1 MANVVVSALATWNG
15 KALKKAKSDV
25 SVFDKQ
31 LKSLGRTF
39 GITFSAAAVVAFS
52 KNAVKAFAADE
63 VAAKS
68 LALQLENTGN
78 AFRVSEVENYIQG
91 LEKTYAIL
99 TDLRK
104 PFQTF
109 LNLTRSVGL
118 SQRTLEA
125 ALNISAGTGE
135 SLDTV
140 VNALAAGIRGN
151 TKAIN
156 NLNTGIDANIIK
168 TGDMNKIMAA
178 LEERFKGQ
186 AAARLDTYAGKVDV
200 LKKSADEAS
209 KSIGKSLVGALEI
222 LSKDNSVSELANDF
236 ENLGDNIAYA
246 IIQMAKLLDKL
257 SAVTSSASFKPALLL
272 LGAAASAATGNPLP
286 FVAAFGTVGAMGIG
300 GALTSKRSLSSE
312 ENSTLAKARILN
324 RRIESKI
331 IALTN
336 TTRKEEYDIL
346 KKKTA
351 LDKLKEK
358 FDLERVG
365 LTTALNQATDEEIKT
380 RIRAKITILDQDEVE
395 SVKRLAE
402 LEAIEALRKLAD
414 SAGLAGKSLESFG
427 VEKIRTLNTKIDTYI
442 EDMAIS
448 IIRELNAR
456 IAAMLAKFNFTSPT
470 GGSGASDGGGGGG
483 GNIIYSSAVQ
493 KFAIESTAKLND
505 KIQDYL
511 AGFGMG
517 GVQRS
522 SSQSPMDIKITV
534 DAGGDRMSQAI
545 AESIQVATR
554 SGYSTVPAGFLV

>member
-39 GITFSAAAVVAFS
+39 GVTFSAAAVVAFS
-52 KNAVKAFAADE
+52 KSAVKAFAADE

-125 ALNISAGTGE
+125 ALNTSAGTGE

-140 VNALAAGIRGN
+140 VNALAAGIRGQ
-151 TKAIN
+151 TKGIN

-186 AAARLDTYAGKVDV
+186 AAARLDTYAGKMDV

-209 KSIGKSLVGALEI
+209 KTIGKSLVGALEI
-222 LSKDNSVSELANDF
+222 LSKDNSVAALATDF

-246 IIQMAKLLDKL
+246 IIQMAKLIDKL

-272 LGAAASAATGNPLP
+272 LGAAASAGTGNPLP
-286 FVAAFGTVGAMGIG
+286 FVAAFGAVGAMGIG
-300 GALTSKRSLSSE
+300 SALTSKRSLSPE
-312 ENSTLAKARILN
+312 ENSALAKARILN

-336 TTRKEEYDIL
+336 GKRKEEYDLI
-346 KKKTA
+346 KKKTDM
-351 LDKLKEK
+351 DKLKEK
-358 FDLERVG
+358 FDVELIG
-365 LTTALNQATDEEIKT
+365 LQKARNEATDEETKRRLDGLIA
-380 RIRAKITILDQDEVE
+380 IAKNDDALA
-395 SVKRLAE
+395 KKALAE
-402 LEAIEALRKLAD
+402 LDAAEAAQLFAKNFNIALASIKTMTDKINDFIKSQALNFDDSLNAIKL
-414 SAGLAGKSLESFG
+414 
-427 VEKIRTLNTKIDTYI
+427 
-442 EDMAIS
+442 
-448 IIRELNAR
+448 LNAR
-456 IAAMLAKFNFTSPT
+456 IAAMIAKLGGNVSTATDSGPGSAVYNYALEEVKKKNEEIKSFEYNLALESTKGLNADISQFLAKFASTS
-470 GGSGASDGGGGGG
+470 
-483 GNIIYSSAVQ
+483 
-493 KFAIESTAKLND
+493 STPE
-505 KIQDYL
+505 IR
-511 AGFGMG
+511 
-517 GVQRS
+517 V
-522 SSQSPMDIKITV
+522 TV
-534 DAGGDRMSQAI
+534 DAGGDKLSQAI

>member
-15 KALKKAKSDV
+15 RALRKAKSDV

-31 LKSLGRTF
+31 LKSLARTF
-39 GITFSAAAVVAFS
+39 GVTFSAAAVVAFS
-52 KNAVKAFAADE
+52 KSAVKAFAADE

-140 VNALAAGIRGN
+140 VSALAAGIRGQ

-156 NLNTGIDANIIK
+156 NLNTGIDASIIK

-186 AAARLDTYAGKVDV
+186 AAARLDTYAGKMDV

-222 LSKDNSVSELANDF
+222 LSKDNSVAELATDF

-246 IIQMAKLLDKL
+246 IIQMAKLIDKL
-257 SAVTSSASFKPALLL
+257 SVLTSSPSFKPALLL
-272 LGAAASAATGNPLP
+272 LGAAATAVTKNPAP
-286 FVAAFGTVGAMGIG
+286 FLAAFGTVGAMGIG
-300 GALTSKRSLSSE
+300 TAVTSKRSLSPE
-312 ENSTLAKARILN
+312 ENSALAKARLLN
-324 RRIESKI
+324 RRIEEKI

-336 TTRKEEYDIL
+336 GKRKEEYNLL

-351 LDKLKEK
+351 LDQLKEK
-358 FDLERVG
+358 FDVELIG
-365 LTTALNQATDEEIKT
+365 LQKARNEATDEETKRRLDGLIAIK
-380 RIRAKITILDQDEVE
+380 KNDEALAT
-395 SVKRLAE
+395 KALAE
-402 LEAIEALRKLAD
+402 LDAAAAAQLFAKNFYIALDSIKSMTDKINDFIKSQVTSFDDALAAIKDLNKRILDMISKIGGPSNPVD
-414 SAGLAGKSLESFG
+414 SGPPQ
-427 VEKIRTLNTKIDTYI
+427 KIYSNEVIQAAIDDTK
-442 EDMAIS
+442 
-448 IIRELNAR
+448 ELNSR
-456 IAAMLAKFNFTSPT
+456 INDFL
-470 GGSGASDGGGGGG
+470 SGF
-483 GNIIYSSAVQ
+483 SS
-493 KFAIESTAKLND
+493 SGT
-505 KIQDYL
+505 
-511 AGFGMG
+511 
-517 GVQRS
+517 QRS
-522 SSQSPMDIKITV
+522 SSQSPMDIRLTI
-534 DAGGDRMSQAI
+534 DGGSDKLSQAI

-554 SGYSTVPAGFLV
+554 SGYSTVPAGFIV

>member
-39 GITFSAAAVVAFS
+39 GVTFSAAAVVAFS

-78 AFRVSEVENYIQG
+78 AFRVNEVENYIQG

-135 SLDTV
+135 SLETV
-140 VNALAAGIRGN
+140 VSALAAGIRGQ
-151 TKAIN
+151 TRSIN

-200 LKKSADEAS
+200 LKKSADEAA

-222 LSKDNSVSELANDF
+222 LSKDNSVSELATDF

-246 IIQMAKLLDKL
+246 ITQMAKLIDKL
-257 SAVTSSASFKPALLL
+257 SVLTSSPSFKPALLL
-272 LGAAASAATGNPLP
+272 LGAAATAVTKNPAP
-286 FVAAFGTVGAMGIG
+286 FLAAFGTVGAMGIG
-300 GALTSKRSLSSE
+300 TALTSKRSLSSE
-312 ENSTLAKARILN
+312 ENSALAKVRILN
-324 RRIESKI
+324 RRIEERI
-331 IALTN
+331 ITLTN
-336 TTRKEEYDIL
+336 GKRKEEYDLL

-358 FDLERVG
+358 FDVELIG
-365 LTTALNQATDEEIKT
+365 LQKARNEATDEETKRRLDALIAIKKNDEALAT
-380 RIRAKITILDQDEVE
+380 KALAELDAAAAAQLFAKNFNIALESIRTMTDKINDFIKSQVTSFDEALE
-395 SVKRLAE
+395 SVK
-402 LEAIEALRKLAD
+402 
-414 SAGLAGKSLESFG
+414 SLN
-427 VEKIRTLNTKIDTYI
+427 K
-442 EDMAIS
+442 
-448 IIRELNAR
+448 R
-456 IAAMLAKFNFTSPT
+456 IADMINKLGGTTTT
-470 GGSGASDGGGGGG
+470 GPSGPSGPSGSTIMPLGAS
-483 GNIIYSSAVQ
+483 Y
-493 KFAIESTAKLND
+493 F
-505 KIQDYL
+505 QDL
-511 AGFGMG
+511 ATQLVG
-517 GVQRS
+517 S
-522 SSQSPMDIKITV
+522 SSY
-534 DAGGDRMSQAI
+534 AGMNVSQIATERARESGNRSLDVNLVVSAPSGNAFAQLV
-545 AESIQVATR
+545 AESIQVAGR
-554 SGYSTVPAGFLV
+554 DGYSTTPNGGLP

>member
-15 KALKKAKSDV
+15 RALKKAKSDV

-31 LKSLGRTF
+31 IKSLGRTF
-39 GITFSAAAVVAFS
+39 GVTFSAAAVVAFS
-52 KNAVKAFAADE
+52 KSAVKAFAADE

-78 AFRVSEVENYIQG
+78 AFRVTEVENYIQG

-109 LNLTRSVGL
+109 LNLTRSVDL

-200 LKKSADEAS
+200 LKKSADEAA

-222 LSKDNSVSELANDF
+222 LSKDNSVAELANDF

-246 IIQMAKLLDKL
+246 IIQMAKLIDKL
-257 SAVTSSASFKPALLL
+257 SVLTSSPSFKPALLL
-272 LGAAASAATGNPLP
+272 LGAAGTAITKNPAP
-286 FVAAFGTVGAMGIG
+286 FLAAFGTVGAMGVG
-300 GALTSKRSLSSE
+300 SALTSQRKLSPE
-312 ENSTLAKARILN
+312 ENITLAKARLLN
-324 RRIESKI
+324 RRLEEKI

-336 TTRKEEYDIL
+336 GRRKEEYDLL

-358 FDLERVG
+358 FDVELIG
-365 LTTALNQATDEEIKT
+365 LQKARNEATDDETKLRLDGLIAIKKNDEALA
-380 RIRAKITILDQDEVE
+380 AKA
-395 SVKRLAE
+395 LAE
-402 LEAIEALRKLAD
+402 LDAAAAAELFAKNFNIA
-414 SAGLAGKSLESFG
+414 LES
-427 VEKIRTLNTKIDTYI
+427 IRTMTDKINDFIKSQVGSFDDALASVKDLNKRIADMISKLGGTIPTAATTGPMITGASGAQYTVAQSQAAILDTK
-442 EDMAIS
+442 
-448 IIRELNAR
+448 ELNSR
-456 IAAMLAKFNFTSPT
+456 I
-470 GGSGASDGGGGGG
+470 
-483 GNIIYSSAVQ
+483 
-493 KFAIESTAKLND
+493 ND
-505 KIQDYL
+505 FL
-511 AGFGMG
+511 GGFGMG
-517 GVQRS
+517 TQRS
-522 SSQSPMDIKITV
+522 SSQNPMDIKITV
-534 DAGGDRMSQAI
+534 DAGGDRLSQAI

-554 SGYSTVPAGFLV
+554 SGYSTVPAGFIA

>member
-31 LKSLGRTF
+31 IKSLGRTF
-39 GITFSAAAVVAFS
+39 GVTFSAAAVVAFS
-52 KNAVKAFAADE
+52 KSAVKAFAADE

-78 AFRVSEVENYIQG
+78 AFRVTEVENYIQG

-140 VNALAAGIRGN
+140 VNALAAGIRGQ
-151 TKAIN
+151 TKSIN

-200 LKKSADEAS
+200 LKKSADEAA

-222 LSKDNSVSELANDF
+222 LSKDNSVSALATDF

-246 IIQMAKLLDKL
+246 IIQIAKLIDKL
-257 SAVTSSASFKPALLL
+257 SVLTSSPSFKPALLL
-272 LGAAASAATGNPLP
+272 LGAAGTAVTKNPAP
-286 FVAAFGTVGAMGIG
+286 FLAAFGTVGAMGVG
-300 GALTSKRSLSSE
+300 SALTSRRSLSSE
-312 ENSTLAKARILN
+312 ENSALAKARILN

-336 TTRKEEYDIL
+336 SKRKEEYDLI
-346 KKKTA
+346 KKKTDM
-351 LDKLKEK
+351 DKLKEK
-358 FDLERVG
+358 FDVELIG
-365 LTTALNQATDEEIKT
+365 LQKARNEATDEETKRRLDGLIA
-380 RIRAKITILDQDEVE
+380 IAKNDDALA
-395 SVKRLAE
+395 KKALAE
-402 LEAIEALRKLAD
+402 LDAAEKAQLFAKNFSIA
-414 SAGLAGKSLESFG
+414 LESIKSMTD
-427 VEKIRTLNTKIDTYI
+427 KINDFIKSQALNFD
-442 EDMAIS
+442 DSLNAIKL
-448 IIRELNAR
+448 LNAR
-456 IAAMLAKFNFTSPT
+456 IAAMIAKLGGNVSTATDSGPGSAVYNYALEEVKKKNEEIKSFEYNLGLESSRGLNADISQFLAKF
-470 GGSGASDGGGGGG
+470 AS
-483 GNIIYSSAVQ
+483 S
-493 KFAIESTAKLND
+493 STAPE
-505 KIQDYL
+505 IR
-511 AGFGMG
+511 
-517 GVQRS
+517 V
-522 SSQSPMDIKITV
+522 TV
-534 DAGGDRMSQAI
+534 DAGGDKLSQAI

-554 SGYSTVPAGFLV
+554 SGYSTVPAGFIV

>member
-15 KALKKAKSDV
+15 RALRKAKSDV

-31 LKSLGRTF
+31 LKSLARTF
-39 GITFSAAAVVAFS
+39 GVTFSAAAVVAFS
-52 KNAVKAFAADE
+52 KSAVKAFAADE

-125 ALNISAGTGE
+125 ALNTSAGTGE

-140 VNALAAGIRGN
+140 VNALAAGIRGQ
-151 TKAIN
+151 TKSIN

-200 LKKSADEAS
+200 LKKSADEAA

-222 LSKDNSVSELANDF
+222 LSKDNSVAELANDF

-246 IIQMAKLLDKL
+246 IIQMAKLIDKL
-257 SAVTSSASFKPALLL
+257 SVLTSSPSFKPALLL
-272 LGAAASAATGNPLP
+272 LGAAGTAITKNPAP
-286 FVAAFGTVGAMGIG
+286 FLAAFGTVGAMGIG
-300 GALTSKRSLSSE
+300 SAVTSKRSLSSE
-312 ENSTLAKARILN
+312 ENSALAKARILN

-336 TTRKEEYDIL
+336 SKRKEEYDIL
-346 KKKTA
+346 KKKTDM
-351 LDKLKEK
+351 DKLREK
-358 FDLERVG
+358 FDVELIG
-365 LTTALNQATDEEIKT
+365 LQKARNEATDEETKRRLDGLIA
-380 RIRAKITILDQDEVE
+380 IAKNDDALA
-395 SVKRLAE
+395 KKALAE
-402 LEAIEALRKLAD
+402 LDAAEKAQQFAKDFNIALAAIKSMTDKINDFIKSQALNFDDSLNAIKL
-414 SAGLAGKSLESFG
+414 
-427 VEKIRTLNTKIDTYI
+427 
-442 EDMAIS
+442 
-448 IIRELNAR
+448 LNAR
-456 IAAMLAKFNFTSPT
+456 IAAMIAKLGGNVSTATDSGPGSAVFNFGLEKVKEQTKKIEDFKYDL
-470 GGSGASDGGGGGG
+470 AL
-483 GNIIYSSAVQ
+483 
-493 KFAIESTAKLND
+493 ESTRGLISDIN
-505 KIQDYL
+505 KIL
-511 AGFGMG
+511 A
-517 GVQRS
+517 QNAS
-522 SSQSPMDIKITV
+522 TQNSADIRISI
-534 DAGGDRMSQAI
+534 DAGGDRLSQAI

-554 SGYSTVPAGFLV
+554 SGYSTTPAGFLV

>member
-15 KALKKAKSDV
+15 RALRKAKSDV

-31 LKSLGRTF
+31 LKSLARTF
-39 GITFSAAAVVAFS
+39 GVTFSAAAVVAFS
-52 KNAVKAFAADE
+52 KSAVKAFAADE

-78 AFRVSEVENYIQG
+78 AFRVAEVENYIQG

-140 VNALAAGIRGN
+140 VNALAAGIRGQ

-156 NLNTGIDANIIK
+156 NLNTGIDASIIK

-186 AAARLDTYAGKVDV
+186 AAARLDTYAGKMDV
-200 LKKSADEAS
+200 LKKSADEAA

-246 IIQMAKLLDKL
+246 IIQMAKLVDKL
-257 SAVTSSASFKPALLL
+257 SVLTSSPSFKPALLL
-272 LGAAASAATGNPLP
+272 LGAAATAVTKNPAP
-286 FVAAFGTVGAMGIG
+286 FLAAFGTVGAMGIG
-300 GALTSKRSLSSE
+300 TAVTSQRKLSPE
-312 ENSTLAKARILN
+312 ENSALAKARLLN
-324 RRIESKI
+324 RRIEERI
-331 IALTN
+331 ITLTN
-336 TTRKEEYDIL
+336 GKRKEEYDLL

-351 LDKLKEK
+351 LDKLKDK
-358 FDLERVG
+358 FDVELIG
-365 LTTALNQATDEEIKT
+365 LQKARNEATDEETKRRLDGLIAIK
-380 RIRAKITILDQDEVE
+380 KNDEALAT
-395 SVKRLAE
+395 KALAE
-402 LEAIEALRKLAD
+402 LDAAEAAKLFARNFYIALDSIKSMTDKINDFIKSQVTSFDDALASVKDLNKRIADMINKLGGTTTATTGPMITGASGAQYTVAQSQAAILD
-414 SAGLAGKSLESFG
+414 
-427 VEKIRTLNTKIDTYI
+427 TK
-442 EDMAIS
+442 
-448 IIRELNAR
+448 ELNSR
-456 IAAMLAKFNFTSPT
+456 I
-470 GGSGASDGGGGGG
+470 
-483 GNIIYSSAVQ
+483 
-493 KFAIESTAKLND
+493 ND
-505 KIQDYL
+505 FL
-511 AGFGMG
+511 GGFGMG
-517 GVQRS
+517 TQRS
-522 SSQSPMDIKITV
+522 SSQSPMDIRVTV
-534 DAGGDRMSQAI
+534 DAGGDRLSQAI

-554 SGYSTVPAGFLV
+554 SGYSTVPNGFIA

>member
-15 KALKKAKSDV
+15 RALRKAKSDV

-31 LKSLGRTF
+31 LKSLARTF
-39 GITFSAAAVVAFS
+39 GVTFSAAAVVAFS

-78 AFRVSEVENYIQG
+78 AFRVNEVENYIQG

-140 VNALAAGIRGN
+140 VSALAAGIRGQ

-200 LKKSADEAS
+200 LKKSADEAA

-236 ENLGDNIAYA
+236 QNLGDNIAYT

-300 GALTSKRSLSSE
+300 SALTSQRKLSSE
-312 ENSTLAKARILN
+312 ENSALAKARILN

-331 IALTN
+331 IALSN
-336 TTRKEEYDIL
+336 TKRKEEYDLL
-346 KKKTA
+346 KKKTD

-358 FDLERVG
+358 FDLELIG
-365 LTTALNQATDEEIKT
+365 LQAALTNATDEETKARLRGLIAIALNDDALSKK
-380 RIRAKITILDQDEVE
+380 A
-395 SVKRLAE
+395 LAE
-402 LEAIEALRKLAD
+402 LNAAEAAQEFAKKFNIA
-414 SAGLAGKSLESFG
+414 LES
-427 VEKIRTLNTKIDTYI
+427 VRNMTDKINDFIKSQAMSFDETLVAIRALNKRIKDMIDKLGGDPVPTGDGPFITGPSGKRYT
-442 EDMAIS
+442 EAQSQAAILDT
-448 IIRELNAR
+448 RELNSR
-456 IAAMLAKFNFTSPT
+456 INDFL
-470 GGSGASDGGGGGG
+470 SD
-483 GNIIYSSAVQ
+483 
-493 KFAIESTAKLND
+493 
-505 KIQDYL
+505 
-511 AGFGMG
+511 FGMG
-517 GVQRS
+517 TQRS
-522 SSQSPMDIKITV
+522 SSQNPMDIRLTV
-534 DAGGDRMSQAI
+534 DAGGDRLSQAI

-554 SGYSTVPAGFLV
+554 SGYSTVPNGFIA